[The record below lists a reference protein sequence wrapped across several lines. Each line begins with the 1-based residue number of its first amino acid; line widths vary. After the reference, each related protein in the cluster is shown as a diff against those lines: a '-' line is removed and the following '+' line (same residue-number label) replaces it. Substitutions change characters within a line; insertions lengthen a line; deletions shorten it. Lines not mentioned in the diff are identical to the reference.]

1 MAMLLRLT
9 DNFRPQRSS
18 GEHKRSSRNHTST
31 IFTFIINIGS
41 ILGSR
46 VSSVE
51 LSVELSVV
59 FMSVVSNMTLNS
71 TIFNTDI

>member
-1 MAMLLRLT
+1 MREIKKTIGLRIKLELVH
-9 DNFRPQRSS
+9 SMEKC
-18 GEHKRSSRNHTST
+18 G
-31 IFTFIINIGS
+31 
-41 ILGSR
+41 ILFAFLSVLVNR

-59 FMSVVSNMTLNS
+59 FMSVVFNMTLNS